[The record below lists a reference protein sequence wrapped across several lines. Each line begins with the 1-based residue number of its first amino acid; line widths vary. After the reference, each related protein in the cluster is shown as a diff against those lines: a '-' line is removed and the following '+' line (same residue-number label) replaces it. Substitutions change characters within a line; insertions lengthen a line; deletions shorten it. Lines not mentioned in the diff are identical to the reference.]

1 MSCPT
6 EVIIIL
12 KFELSNIFVTV
23 LRLNISIL
31 ISVEYVILKW
41 IHIVD
46 TFLPFRYTLEYTLL
60 RNIHVDTWRYN
71 LYVGTSVEC

>member
-31 ISVEYVILKW
+31 ISVEYMILKW

-46 TFLPFRYTLEYTLL
+46 TFLPFGYTLL
-60 RNIHVDTWRYN
+60 RNIHVDAWRYN
-71 LYVGTSVEC
+71 LYFGTSVEC